1 MAFVHLHVH
10 SEYSLLDG
18 ACRIGSMMD
27 RVQEIGQEAIAL
39 TDHGVMYGTIDFYRA
54 AKKAGIKP
62 IVGCE
67 VYVARRTRFDKVH
80 GVDKEP
86 YHLVLLCENETGY
99 RNLSYMVSLGFT
111 EGFYNRPRVDME
123 LLREHHEGLIALS
136 ACLAGR
142 IPQSIMQD
150 DLQAAEQAAREYAE
164 VFGPDHFYLELQDH
178 GIPEQRTVNAQI
190 RKLAEKLSL
199 PLVVTNDAH
208 YLRKSD
214 AKMQD
219 VLLCIQT
226 GKTVDDPNRMKFE
239 TEEFYLKSEEEL
251 RELFPD
257 VPEAFDNTVKIA
269 ERCNVEFT
277 FGKYFLPE
285 FKLPEGVT
293 SLSYLKQ
300 LCREGFDELYGTEH
314 PEYMQQLDYEIDMIE
329 KMGFTDYF
337 LIVWDFVR
345 FAKSAG
351 IPVGPGRGSAAGSMV
366 TYCLHITEIDPMK
379 YGLYFER
386 FLNPARVTI
395 CATWSSPSVP
405 WLRAA
410 PSATSAA

>member
-1 MAFVHLHVH
+1 
-10 SEYSLLDG
+10 
-18 ACRIGSMMD
+18 
-27 RVQEIGQEAIAL
+27 
-39 TDHGVMYGTIDFYRA
+39 
-54 AKKAGIKP
+54 
-62 IVGCE
+62 
-67 VYVARRTRFDKVH
+67 
-80 GVDKEP
+80 
-86 YHLVLLCENETGY
+86 
-99 RNLSYMVSLGFT
+99 MVSLGFT
-111 EGFYNRPRVDME
+111 EGFYNRPRVDMD

-142 IPQSIMQD
+142 IPQAIMQE
-150 DLQAAEQAAREYAE
+150 DLDAAEQAAREYAE
-164 VFGPDHFYLELQDH
+164 IFGPEHFYLELQDH
-178 GIPEQRTVNAQI
+178 GIPEQRTVNGQI
-190 RKLAEKLSL
+190 RKLADKLGL

-251 RELFPD
+251 RSLFPD
-257 VPEAFDNTVKIA
+257 VPEAFENTVQIA

-300 LCREGFDELYGTEH
+300 LCREGFDELYGTAH
-314 PEYMQQLDYEIDMIE
+314 PEYMQQLEYEIDMIE

-386 FLNPARVTI
+386 FLNPARVTMPDTI
-395 CATWSSPSVP
+395 ISYETAYLKCHYPREYMAALLTSV
-405 WLRAA
+405 LGFTEKMVGYITECRALGINVLPPDVNESRGDFTVA
-410 PSATSAA
+410 GDSIRFGLVAVKNVGRAFIEKLIAERDRGGRFLSF